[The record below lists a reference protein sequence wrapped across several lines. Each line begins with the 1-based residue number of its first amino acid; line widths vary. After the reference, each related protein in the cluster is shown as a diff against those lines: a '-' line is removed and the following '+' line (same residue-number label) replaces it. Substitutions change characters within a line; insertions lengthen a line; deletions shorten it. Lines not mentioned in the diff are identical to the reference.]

1 MKKILIVLIICN
13 LNFIKYSLAAT
24 ALSSNDNVSSYLV
37 NTFDVSGEETLPRG
51 LTFNNDGSKMYV
63 VGENDDDVNEFDL
76 SANFDVSSPTFV
88 QKYSFMTPTQSSN
101 LENRPTSVK
110 FNNDGTKM
118 FITGRGSNDLNEFIL
133 TTAYNI
139 STAQHETQ
147 LPFDSTD
154 NDINAFDFNNDGT
167 ILFITGTQNE
177 LMHQF
182 KMNVAFD
189 LSEGVELVRTKDL
202 PGLNDENDP
211 SNGEDEPFNIEFNLD
226 GTRMFVIGTKGND
239 VNQYSLSIAFNI
251 STATLDGGLN
261 IGNNPTGIAFSNS
274 GLRMF
279 ITGTSSKSVR
289 EYHLPCP
296 YNLFSGGCPSITE
309 DSDRTGIAI
318 AQIEIAKKTID
329 LSTDTALNRLKWIRR
344 NKDRQNLTNLNID
357 INYTNQILAS
367 LTEAVKTS
375 AANNTAKNKLIVGTM
390 KKRNKEE
397 DVFYWSEGS
406 IAVGRIGDTSIS
418 STKKVNSDAITFGA
432 DKFTNKNGI
441 KGLAFRV
448 GRNDIDVGNSG
459 SNLDTDTYNITYYAT
474 TPIEDDTKF
483 LDTIIGMGKLRSSI
497 LTVLDNKKLIAYR
510 NGEQLYGTIRIK
522 EEFKKNNLTFI
533 PSGRLDLG
541 HTILE
546 PYAEMGTGG
555 IKVEEQHVRTKKIR
569 AGLTAVDDLSN
580 EGMTFKRHGKLE
592 YVADIDRSSNFAY
605 SYVDDSNSPF
615 SDKIHSGSLHNINGE
630 IGIDIVWPDSF
641 SIFLIYERLQAL
653 GYGHTDKIHIAI
665 GFLPNKKTNYTFSI
679 KGSDELKSN
688 YVISKNIND
697 YVIDFE
703 LTNDLMKP
711 KDFDEA
717 YFNLLRKF

>member
-1 MKKILIVLIICN
+1 MKKIFIVLIICN
-13 LNFIKYSLAAT
+13 LTFIKYSLAAT

-37 NTFDVSGEETLPRG
+37 NTFDVSGEESLPRG

-63 VGENDDDVNEFDL
+63 VGEDGDDVNEFDL

-167 ILFITGTQNE
+167 ILFITGTENE

-189 LSEGVELVRTKDL
+189 LSEGVELIRTKDL
-202 PGLNDENDP
+202 PGLNDENNP

-296 YNLFSGGCPSITE
+296 YNLFSGGCPSITK

-344 NKDRQNLTNLNID
+344 NKDRQNLTNLNMN
-357 INYTNQILAS
+357 INYTNQLLAS
-367 LTEAVKTS
+367 LTKAVQVS
-375 AANNTAKNKLIVGTM
+375 DAKKE
-390 KKRNKEE
+390 KKEKEE

-406 IAVGRIGDTSIS
+406 IAVGRIGDTNIS

-483 LDTIIGMGKLRSSI
+483 LDTVFGVGKLSSDL
-497 LTVLDNKKLIAYR
+497 LTVLDGKNLTADR
-510 NGEQLYGTIRIK
+510 TGEQIYGTIRIK
-522 EEFKKNNLTFI
+522 DEIKRNNLTLI
-533 PSGRLDLG
+533 PSGRFDIG
-541 HTILE
+541 HTILGSYKE
-546 PYAEMGTGG
+546 SGTGA
-555 IKVEEQHVRTKKIR
+555 IDVKKQHIRSKKIR
-569 AGLTAVDDLSN
+569 LGIAAVEDLSN
-580 EGMTFKRHGKLE
+580 DQYTFKRHGKLE
-592 YVADIDRSSNFAY
+592 YVADIDRYSNFKY
-605 SYVDDSNSPF
+605 NYVDDNSVNF
-615 SDKIHSGSLHNINGE
+615 DDRLKSGALHNINGE
-630 IGIDIVWPDSF
+630 IGIDIIMPENF
-641 SIFLIYERLQAL
+641 SIFIIYERNQAL
-653 GYGHTDKIHIAI
+653 KKGHTDKIHIAI
-665 GFLPNKKTNYTFSI
+665 GYLPNKKTNFAFKI
-679 KGSDELKSN
+679 DGADDLKSN
-688 YVISKNIND
+688 YIISKNIND
-697 YVIDFE
+697 FLIDFR
-703 LTNDLMKP
+703 LTNNLMRP
-711 KDFDEA
+711 EDYEEA
-717 YFNLLRKF
+717 SVNLSRKF

>member
-1 MKKILIVLIICN
+1 MKKIFIVLIICN
-13 LNFIKYSLAAT
+13 LTFIKYSLAAT

-37 NTFDVSGEETLPRG
+37 NTFDVSGEESLPRG

-63 VGENDDDVNEFDL
+63 VGEDGDDVNEFDL

-167 ILFITGTQNE
+167 ILFITGTENE

-189 LSEGVELVRTKDL
+189 LSEGVELIRTKDL
-202 PGLNDENDP
+202 PGLNDENNP

-296 YNLFSGGCPSITE
+296 YNLFSGGCPSITK

-344 NKDRQNLTNLNID
+344 NKDRQNLTNLNMN
-357 INYTNQILAS
+357 INYTNQLLAS
-367 LTEAVKTS
+367 LTKAVQVS
-375 AANNTAKNKLIVGTM
+375 AA
-390 KKRNKEE
+390 KKEKKEKEE

-406 IAVGRIGDTSIS
+406 IAVGRIGDTNIS

-483 LDTIIGMGKLRSSI
+483 LDTVFGVGKLSSDL
-497 LTVLDNKKLIAYR
+497 LTVLDGKNLTADR
-510 NGEQLYGTIRIK
+510 TGEQIYGTIRIK
-522 EEFKKNNLTFI
+522 DEIKRNNLTLI
-533 PSGRLDLG
+533 PSGRFDIG
-541 HTILE
+541 HTVLKAYKESGNGAIDV
-546 PYAEMGTGG
+546 
-555 IKVEEQHVRTKKIR
+555 KKQHVRSKKIR
-569 AGLTAVDDLSN
+569 LGISAVEDLSDDQY
-580 EGMTFKRHGKLE
+580 TFKRHGKLE
-592 YVADIDRSSNFAY
+592 YVADIDRYSDFKYTYVGDTSVNF
-605 SYVDDSNSPF
+605 DDRL
-615 SDKIHSGSLHNINGE
+615 KSGALHNVNGE
-630 IGIDIVWPDSF
+630 IGIDIIMPENF
-641 SIFLIYERLQAL
+641 SIFIIYERNQAL
-653 GYGHTDKIHIAI
+653 KKGHTDKIHIAI
-665 GFLPNKKTNYTFSI
+665 GYLPNKKTNFAFKI
-679 KGSDELKSN
+679 DGADDLKSN
-688 YVISKNIND
+688 YIISKNIND
-697 YVIDFE
+697 FLIDFR
-703 LTNDLMKP
+703 LTNNLMRP
-711 KDFDEA
+711 EDYEEA
-717 YFNLLRKF
+717 SINLSRKF

>member
-1 MKKILIVLIICN
+1 MKKIFIVLIICN
-13 LNFIKYSLAAT
+13 LTFIKYSLAAT

-37 NTFDVSGEETLPRG
+37 NTFDVSGEESLPRG

-63 VGENDDDVNEFDL
+63 VGEDGDDVNEFDL

-167 ILFITGTQNE
+167 ILFITGTENE

-189 LSEGVELVRTKDL
+189 LSEGVELIRTKDL
-202 PGLNDENDP
+202 PGLNDENNP

-296 YNLFSGGCPSITE
+296 YNLFSGGCPSITK

-344 NKDRQNLTNLNID
+344 NKDRQNLTNLNMN
-357 INYTNQILAS
+357 INYTNQLLAS
-367 LTEAVKTS
+367 LTKAVQVS
-375 AANNTAKNKLIVGTM
+375 AA
-390 KKRNKEE
+390 KKEKKEKEE

-406 IAVGRIGDTSIS
+406 IAVGRIGDTNIS

-483 LDTIIGMGKLRSSI
+483 LDTVFGVGKLSSDL
-497 LTVLDNKKLIAYR
+497 LTVLDGKNLTADR
-510 NGEQLYGTIRIK
+510 TGEQIYGTIRIK
-522 EEFKKNNLTFI
+522 DEIKRNNLTLI
-533 PSGRLDLG
+533 PSGRFDIG
-541 HTILE
+541 HTILGSYKE
-546 PYAEMGTGG
+546 SGTGA
-555 IKVEEQHVRTKKIR
+555 IDVKKQHIRSKKIR
-569 AGLTAVDDLSN
+569 LGIAAVEDLSN
-580 EGMTFKRHGKLE
+580 DQYTFKRHGKLE
-592 YVADIDRSSNFAY
+592 YVADIDRYSNFKY
-605 SYVDDSNSPF
+605 NYVDDNSVNF
-615 SDKIHSGSLHNINGE
+615 DDRLKSGALHNINGE
-630 IGIDIVWPDSF
+630 IGIDIIMPENF
-641 SIFLIYERLQAL
+641 SIFIIYERNQAL
-653 GYGHTDKIHIAI
+653 KKGHTDKIHIAI
-665 GFLPNKKTNYTFSI
+665 GYLPNKKTNFAFKI
-679 KGSDELKSN
+679 DGADDLKSN
-688 YVISKNIND
+688 YIISKNIND
-697 YVIDFE
+697 FLIDFR
-703 LTNDLMKP
+703 LTNNLMRP
-711 KDFDEA
+711 EDYEEA
-717 YFNLLRKF
+717 SVNLSRKF